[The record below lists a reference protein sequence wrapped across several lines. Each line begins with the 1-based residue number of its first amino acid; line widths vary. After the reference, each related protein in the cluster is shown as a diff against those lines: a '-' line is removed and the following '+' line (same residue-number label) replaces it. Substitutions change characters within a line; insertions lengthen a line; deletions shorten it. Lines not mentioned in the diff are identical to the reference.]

1 MSNYVVG
8 EREARRRSTA
18 MEGAQ
23 LTSQDFARILRT
35 RWKTVLGTIVIAVL
49 SAIAYAL
56 LATPQYEAKTR
67 LFVSTTSDSNATQ
80 TNDGGFFAQRRVLS
94 YTQLLTGGILAQR
107 TIDKLNLDMTANEL
121 VKEVTA
127 EAPTDTVLIDVTVTD
142 PSPTRARD
150 IANTLS
156 DEFVSMAA
164 ALETPAGALRP
175 NAQVVVQERAEI
187 PDGPVSPK
195 KKQALAIAL
204 ALGVLLGIV
213 LAIAR
218 DRLSRTVKRPEA
230 VEKATGVGVV
240 AEIPVDPRHRKQ
252 PLVSFDGDHSPI
264 AEAFRELRLTLRF
277 LEVADGPRVLVVA
290 SSMPAE
296 GRTTTAINLALALAE
311 VDHNVVVVDADLR
324 RPRVASYLGVD
335 GQVGLSTVL
344 SGDASL
350 QDALRQTRFDRLTVL
365 PSGAVP
371 GNPTELLESQAAT
384 TVLHQLGEDFDYV
397 IVDSPP
403 MLVTDSAILA
413 ANAQGTLVL
422 AKYGHTKLRQ
432 LVQTVTAL
440 RRPGP
445 PVLGAVL
452 TMTPAKKR
460 SSLEDSY
467 YGVPAAQQ
475 DSRQPG
481 RRWRPGSHQK

>member
-1 MSNYVVG
+1 MWTWLSQDNWRHAGSGMSNYVVG

-23 LTSQDFARILRT
+23 LTSQDFARIFLRT
-35 RWKTVLGTIVIAVL
+35 RWKTVLGTIVIAVFL

-56 LATPQYEAKTR
+56 LATPPQYEAKTR

-164 ALETPAGALRP
+164 ALETPPAGALRP

-218 DRLSRTVKRPEA
+218 DRLSRTVKKRPE
-230 VEKATGVGVV
+230 
-240 AEIPVDPRHRKQ
+240 P
-252 PLVSFDGDHSPI
+252 S
-264 AEAFRELRLTLRF
+264 
-277 LEVADGPRVLVVA
+277 
-290 SSMPAE
+290 
-296 GRTTTAINLALALAE
+296 
-311 VDHNVVVVDADLR
+311 R
-324 RPRVASYLGVD
+324 RPRASAW
-335 GQVGLSTVL
+335 SPR
-344 SGDASL
+344 S
-350 QDALRQTRFDRLTVL
+350 
-365 PSGAVP
+365 PSIRG
-371 GNPTELLESQAAT
+371 T
-384 TVLHQLGEDFDYV
+384 
-397 IVDSPP
+397 
-403 MLVTDSAILA
+403 
-413 ANAQGTLVL
+413 ANN
-422 AKYGHTKLRQ
+422 
-432 LVQTVTAL
+432 
-440 RRPGP
+440 
-445 PVLGAVL
+445 
-452 TMTPAKKR
+452 R
-460 SSLEDSY
+460 SSLST
-467 YGVPAAQQ
+467 ATIRR
-475 DSRQPG
+475 SR
-481 RRWRPGSHQK
+481 RRFASCGSP